1 MPRQR
6 KPAALKLME
15 GTARPDREREEA
27 DYPLV
32 TGSEPPDWL
41 INPIAVNEWR
51 ARVEQLEAAGILT
64 TADLTALGYYCNMHA
79 RAVMKWDAGGEPSSA
94 EVTQLRMMLNEFG
107 FTPTSRS
114 KPAKASGE
122 GPKNPFKK
130 HGRGA

>member
-1 MPRQR
+1 MP
-6 KPAALKLME
+6 KPRTPNALKLIQ
-15 GTARPDREREEA
+15 GTDQPCRERTEA

-32 TGSEPPDWL
+32 TGAEPPDWL

-79 RAVMKWDAGGEPSSA
+79 RAIKKWEIGGEPTAA
-94 EVTQLRMMLNEFG
+94 ETNQLRMMLNEFG

-114 KPAKASGE
+114 KPSKASGE